1 MSSGNFSKY
10 IWLPHRSVFKTDE
23 QSTFK
28 MRPVFNCSLK
38 WRRDKPSLNEASY
51 QGVNIMQNML
61 DLIMLFRTNK
71 YVLLGDLRKAFLQ
84 IRLKNL
90 ADKNRFCFFLR
101 DGDKIRC
108 FRYNTLIFGYCSLPF
123 ILNYII
129 NPFIT
134 RFVVGHKGL
143 NILKFFQ

>member
-1 MSSGNFSKY
+1 MSANSQLEQYNQVFLEQLKENVIEEFVCPPEEYNKY
-10 IWLPHRSVFKTDE
+10 IWLPHRPVFKTEE

-38 WRRDKPSLNEASY
+38 SRKDKPSLNEASY

-90 ADKNRFCFFLR
+90 ADKNRFCFFLQ
-101 DGDKIRC
+101 DGD
-108 FRYNTLIFGYCSLPF
+108 
-123 ILNYII
+123 
-129 NPFIT
+129 
-134 RFVVGHKGL
+134 
-143 NILKFFQ
+143 